1 MMCIWHKSYT
11 FALWIENRHVKVIF
25 AVMKQLKQL
34 QRKPR
39 KKSEASTGFE
49 PMNFII
55 LMQHSTN
62 WAMKPRW
69 KQVKSEFN
77 LYTLYEEN
85 EMCIYDINHTQIWLN
100 YYTCS
105 SLNWIYTFSISD
117 SELGNFVQH
126 ADLWL
131 EIITIIYI
139 VCAVR
144 VSEGSFQWTWHD
156 KWSPTDTHVSRQ
168 PLPEAFYIWTSWKY
182 ARKEIPFVILLW

>member
-1 MMCIWHKSYT
+1 MRCQHSFCGCMVMFHEHLYTCMYNVMSEMMCIWHKSYT

-49 PMNFII
+49 PMTSAIPVRC
-55 LMQHSTN
+55 STN

-117 SELGNFVQH
+117 SELGNFVQQ
-126 ADLWL
+126 
-131 EIITIIYI
+131 IYGL
-139 VCAVR
+139 R
-144 VSEGSFQWTWHD
+144 
-156 KWSPTDTHVSRQ
+156 
-168 PLPEAFYIWTSWKY
+168 
-182 ARKEIPFVILLW
+182 